1 MRRNIAQ
8 MDEEIGLKRNTLK
21 HNREVGKSMKAT
33 QGLLLQYERTL
44 RAELESIKVNYS
56 NDKDVYADKIVSYR
70 QLFQA
75 HKKPFAQKLQA
86 FNDDMDND
94 NMEGGHHQ
102 ETVAQSSSSE
112 QSADS
117 NPQQLHTNDPA
128 IETQPSF
135 VEDSIT
141 AITSLILDE
150 KKRWQSGP
158 EADADGTTEDMG
170 AESEVEKCSA
180 DKTRGNKQ
188 SVTLNPQTEKQPEMH
203 SEEEEDQEIRAA
215 TVSEIE
221 EAAEEDMEERAAEQ
235 EETLS
240 HVNNEEQ
247 VTLPPLP
254 CEVAHPQSSSTPNDS
269 VPVTPSFHFNFSPAC
284 SPIQETSD
292 NKSPAFTFSLNS
304 NPCTPGFS
312 GFDVV
317 SNDEDGAFPFGSS
330 FFSEKKNTEPKSGG
344 LDFLFNQAE
353 QSEDFQFAFSSKSPS
368 ANKEKTTDE
377 FPFSFNF

>member
-1 MRRNIAQ
+1 MAFNISPNLDSLLCQLVVEFRELSAKKKQIDQQIEVYRADIAERRTYIEKTRRNI
-8 MDEEIGLKRNTLK
+8 DEVGEEIGLKRNTLK
-21 HNREVGKSMKAT
+21 HNREVAKSMKAT

-44 RAELESIKVNYS
+44 RAELESIKVNYN

-86 FNDDMDND
+86 YNDD
-94 NMEGGHHQ
+94 MEGGHHL

-117 NPQQLHTNDPA
+117 DPQQLHTNDPA

-135 VEDSIT
+135 LEDSIT
-141 AITSLILDE
+141 AITSVILDE

-158 EADADGTTEDMG
+158 EAAADGTTEDMG
-170 AESEVEKCSA
+170 AESEVQKCSA

-188 SVTLNPQTEKQPEMH
+188 SVKLNPQTEKQHEMH
-203 SEEEEDQEIRAA
+203 SEEEEDQEIVAA

-235 EETLS
+235 EQTLC

-269 VPVTPSFHFNFSPAC
+269 VPVTPSFHFKFSPAC

-292 NKSPAFTFSLNS
+292 NNKSPAFTFSLTS

-312 GFDVV
+312 GFGFDVV
-317 SNDEDGAFPFGSS
+317 SSNDEVRGA
-330 FFSEKKNTEPKSGG
+330 
-344 LDFLFNQAE
+344 
-353 QSEDFQFAFSSKSPS
+353 
-368 ANKEKTTDE
+368 EKTV
-377 FPFSFNF
+377 